1 MSGPSFDRSKT
12 LDELDP
18 PAWGAPNLMS
28 HLVTTCHRLRTKRIA
43 EFDEEDLRIMI
54 GQSINLEYL
63 VPIALEAL
71 QKDPLVSGD
80 FYEGDLLESVLRV
93 EAAWWAKHP
102 HYVPTVRSLIARL
115 AEAHLASRLR
125 NHPNSLVAEIKAF
138 QAGTAEIAD

>member
-18 PAWGAPNLMS
+18 PTWGAPNLNS

-54 GQSINLEYL
+54 GQSVNLEYL
-63 VPIALEAL
+63 IPIALEVL

-80 FYEGDLLESVLRV
+80 FYEGDLLENVLRV
-93 EAAWWAKHP
+93 DAAWWAEYPGH
-102 HYVPTVRSLIARL
+102 VPTVRSLIARL
-115 AEAHLASRLR
+115 TEPDLASRLR
-125 NHPNSLVAEIKAF
+125 NHPNSLVMEIRSFKE
-138 QAGTAEIAD
+138 GTADVAD